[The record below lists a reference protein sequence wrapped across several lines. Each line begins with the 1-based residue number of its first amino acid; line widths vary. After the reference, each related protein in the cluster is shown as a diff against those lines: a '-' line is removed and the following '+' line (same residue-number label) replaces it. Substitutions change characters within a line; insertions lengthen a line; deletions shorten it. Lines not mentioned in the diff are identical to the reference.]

1 MFQKQARGFT
11 LIELLIVIA
20 ILAILA
26 TVVLIVINPVQMF
39 AQARDSQ
46 RIYDV
51 NTLSNAVAL
60 YLTTVNNPALEGGG
74 CTCAAKCW
82 SSISVANC
90 TFATMINVC
99 GLSYT
104 AAVDGTGWIPVDLAD
119 ISGGSPIS
127 ALPKDP
133 SNTSTTY
140 FYEYACD
147 NNNKWFEFGAKMESC
162 RYSHANSGCGGAGG
176 DDVES
181 TDGGVQNNLYEVGN
195 KPGLNL

>member
-1 MFQKQARGFT
+1 MIKSSAKGFT

-46 RIYDV
+46 RIYDL
-51 NTLSNAVAL
+51 NTLSSAVSL
-60 YLTTVNNPALEGGG
+60 YLTTVASPSLQGGSAYG
-74 CTCAAKCW
+74 TC
-82 SSISVANC
+82 VANCWASLTGVTC
-90 TFATMINVC
+90 TFATK
-99 GLSYT
+99 T
-104 AAVDGTGWIPVDLAD
+104 ALNASASFTSAVDGSGWIPVDLNE

-133 SNTSTTY
+133 SNTTTY

-147 NNNKWFEFGAKMESC
+147 NTNKWFEFAANMEST
-162 RYSHANSGCGGAGG
+162 RYSNGGS

-181 TDGGVQNNLYEVGN
+181 TDGGVVSTIYEVGN
-195 KPGLNL
+195 NPGLNF